1 MIQGTVVI
9 KGSPKKMK
17 GLFGDFVKAGM
28 QQLAKDWHKDIL
40 PGHFEVNARKRY
52 RYASRSKKYRDYKE
66 KHLPNAPDLVY
77 SGTLRDIMTRA
88 IAVSGTKKKVKGSM
102 TAPRYAYMKRNP
114 FDPDKMDEATRVT
127 KKEVMAMAKLLH
139 KKVTK
144 RLNQIK
150 ATEVIR

>member
-17 GLFGDFVKAGM
+17 GLFGDFVKAEM
-28 QQLAKDWHKDIL
+28 KQLAKDWHKDIL
-40 PGHFEVNARKRY
+40 PSHFQANAKKRY
-52 RYASRSKKYRDYKE
+52 RYATRTIKYTRYKE
-66 KHLPNAPDLVY
+66 KYLSSAPDLVY
-77 SGTLRDIMTRA
+77 SGTMRDIMTRA
-88 IAVSGTKKKVKGSM
+88 ISVSGTKKKVKRTM
-102 TAPRYAYMKRNP
+102 TVPRYFWMRPKNH
-114 FDPDKMDEATRVT
+114 PDKADEATRVT
-127 KKEVMAMAKLLH
+127 KKEVMAMAVLLN